1 MMLATKTK
9 YDNYAYRRT
18 SPESKF
24 EGGYPEWPLIDR
36 LGNSWVSSLIWGVLY
51 TSLYVV
57 IATEW
62 WHFLFLPVHFLMGP
76 IHGAI
81 VNWCG
86 HRYGYQNFDN
96 NDESQN
102 SLPLDLITL
111 GELFQNNH
119 HKFPNRANFGIRW
132 FEWDP
137 TYTVMRFMASVG
149 IIKLARQPR
158 KPLPTQQIAPQIT
171 P

>member
-1 MMLATKTK
+1 MATK
-9 YDNYAYRRT
+9 
-18 SPESKF
+18 
-24 EGGYPEWPLIDR
+24 
-36 LGNSWVSSLIWGVLY
+36 
-51 TSLYVV
+51 
-57 IATEW
+57 
-62 WHFLFLPVHFLMGP
+62 
-76 IHGAI
+76 
-81 VNWCG
+81 
-86 HRYGYQNFDN
+86 NFDN